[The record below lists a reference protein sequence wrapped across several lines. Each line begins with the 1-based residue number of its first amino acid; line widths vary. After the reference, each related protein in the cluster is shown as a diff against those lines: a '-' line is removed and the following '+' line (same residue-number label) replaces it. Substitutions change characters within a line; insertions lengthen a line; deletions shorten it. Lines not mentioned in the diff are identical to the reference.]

1 VIDRSCRFCKSPL
14 TESVCDL
21 GMQPPSNAFI
31 TQDTLDEMERFYPL
45 QAFVCTT
52 CFLVQLDQFES
63 PADIFSD
70 YAYFSS
76 FSQSWLSHAERYA
89 TSAIDQLT
97 LNERSLVVEIASN
110 DGYLLQYFQLRGIPA
125 LGVDPAANCAEEAK
139 KRGIETLVAF
149 FGTEAAARLAAE
161 GKQADLIVANN
172 VLAHVP
178 DLNDFVAGIALLL
191 AGNGV
196 ATIEVP
202 HLLKLIENTEYDTI
216 YHEHF
221 SYFSLTTARRV
232 FAAHGLDIVDVEE
245 LPTHGGSLRIS
256 ARHAGTGPIG
266 ERVAEVL
273 LRETRAR
280 LTDLDTY
287 RNFSRA
293 VVDSKVSLWEFLIG
307 AKRDGKSVAAYG
319 AAAKGNTLLNY
330 CGVRQDLVSYIVDRN
345 PYKQGRYLPGSHIP
359 VRPVEHVIETRP
371 DYLLILPWNIAD
383 EIGSQMAAIREWG
396 GRFVTAI
403 PAVRVF

>member
-1 VIDRSCRFCKSPL
+1 MPL

-21 GMQPPSNAFI
+21 GMQPLSNAFV
-31 TQDTLDEMERFYPL
+31 TQDAVGQMERFYPL
-45 QAFVCTT
+45 QAFVCGS
-52 CFLVQLDQFES
+52 CFLVQLDEFES

-76 FSQSWLSHAERYA
+76 FSQSWLAHAERYA
-89 TSAIDQLT
+89 TSAIGRLA
-97 LNERSLVVEIASN
+97 LNDRSLVVEIGSN
-110 DGYLLQYFQLRGIPA
+110 DGYLLRYFQDRGIPA
-125 LGVDPAANCAEEAK
+125 LGIDPAANCAQEAR

-149 FGTEAAARLAAE
+149 FGRKVAAGLAAD
-161 GKQADLIVANN
+161 GKHADLIVANN

-191 AGNGV
+191 APHGV

-221 SYFSLTTARRV
+221 SYFSLATAQRV

-245 LPTHGGSLRIS
+245 LPTHGGSLRI
-256 ARHAGTGPIG
+256 ATRHAGAGPIG
-266 ERVAEVL
+266 NRVAEVL
-273 LRETRAR
+273 SREAHAG
-280 LTDLDTY
+280 LTNLDTY
-287 RNFSRA
+287 RTFSRA
-293 VVDSKVSLWEFLIG
+293 VVDSKISLWEFLIG

-330 CGVRQDLVSYIVDRN
+330 CGVRQDLVNYIVDRN

-359 VRPVEHVIETRP
+359 VRPVEHVMETRP

-383 EIGSQMAAIREWG
+383 EIGSQMAAISEWG